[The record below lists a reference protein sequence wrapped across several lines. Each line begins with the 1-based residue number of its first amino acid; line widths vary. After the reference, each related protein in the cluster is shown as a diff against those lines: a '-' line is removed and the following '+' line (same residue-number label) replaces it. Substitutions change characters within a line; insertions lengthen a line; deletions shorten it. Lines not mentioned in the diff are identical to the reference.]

1 MYSIYIY
8 NVNVF
13 FFLDSKNYK
22 NKKYR
27 KKKEQKPKKIMKRFH
42 MKSIRQISI
51 SFIQFN
57 NKIRNLN
64 IDLNEQI
71 TKP

>member
-1 MYSIYIY
+1 M
-8 NVNVF
+8 F
-13 FFLDSKNYK
+13 FFFWIVKITKTENIE
-22 NKKYR
+22 
-27 KKKEQKPKKIMKRFH
+27 KKEQKQKKIMKRFH
-42 MKSIRQISI
+42 MKNIRQISI